1 MKAIEKAAKL
11 AKQLEEE
18 VKLRI
23 MFEQKMNNLHHINME
38 SNSKA
43 TLLKERFERAE
54 INYLN
59 GQIWIK

>member
-43 TLLKERFERAE
+43 SLLKERFERAE

>member
-23 MFEQKMNNLHHINME
+23 MFEQKINNLHHINME